1 MYGHSCAK
9 EVLAGGRLWPH
20 GGSEGQR
27 CQRAGGSL
35 PRPHAPQS
43 ASQLQ
48 LPPGGQQSCRGCTVP
63 GLPPGDPP
71 LQESPIPPRAPSE
84 NIDNPA
90 QICWTSAPALPCRR
104 FVRAHHRGQSVVLHP
119 LVSPARAQVLT
130 CCLLL
135 EAVLRT
141 PAPQLKVLPLNPR
154 LPQRNTNAHQIQSS
168 SAN

>member
-9 EVLAGGRLWPH
+9 EVLAGGRLWPL

-63 GLPPGDPP
+63 GLPPRGPSPAGEPDSPTCTQREHRQP
-71 LQESPIPPRAPSE
+71 CSDLLDLSHRAALQTLGTRTPPRTLCGLLLVSFSSQSPGSYLLPSAGSCFTHTC
-84 NIDNPA
+84 PP
-90 QICWTSAPALPCRR
+90 T
-104 FVRAHHRGQSVVLHP
+104 QSVAIKP
-119 LVSPARAQVLT
+119 PA
-130 CCLLL
+130 
-135 EAVLRT
+135 
-141 PAPQLKVLPLNPR
+141 
-154 LPQRNTNAHQIQSS
+154 S
-168 SAN
+168 SA